1 MYNEEEEDESDE
13 PEKDEIIEL
22 GKDEDEYK
30 QLRHEREEKK
40 LAGVLCYKL
49 GNSCQSD
56 GDRKLL
62 RYKYAWIIHQ
72 CVKCES
78 MQKSQARDLFLQKI
92 GMAYDRG
99 TMYTL
104 SFIVRNSIFY
114 ENNEDFSV
122 ARDAVL

>member
-1 MYNEEEEDESDE
+1 MHLFSEGGEEHERNRPTSGNSCDKDADEKWLNVMYNEEEEDESDE
-13 PEKDEIIEL
+13 PENDEIIEL

-40 LAGVLCYKL
+40 QK
-49 GNSCQSD
+49 NF
-56 GDRKLL
+56 
-62 RYKYAWIIHQ
+62 Q

-104 SFIVRNSIFY
+104 MLLGMPCY
-114 ENNEDFSV
+114 EPRLPWNDN
-122 ARDAVL
+122 